1 MQKQSRTGGVSG
13 ALILAMAIAT
23 APLLA
28 QSQGGQSQ
36 AGQAGQNGSTS
47 TPSGPAPGAPAG
59 VTPPPGYVVGVDDE
73 LLIDVWED
81 KNLSVAAIVL
91 PDGTITLRAA
101 GTLKAAGLTL
111 DQLDAEITKKL
122 GPFFNGIEPTV
133 TVVPKAIKSRFV
145 SITGEIAKS
154 GTYSLRH
161 NMTVVDLIAEAGG
174 LSPYAKKND
183 IQLIRIENGKPK
195 AYTIPY
201 EDISEGKKL
210 DQDRM
215 LLPGDRVIVR

>member
-1 MQKQSRTGGVSG
+1 MGGVSG
-13 ALILAMAIAT
+13 ALVLAVAIAA
-23 APLLA
+23 APLQA
-28 QSQGGQSQ
+28 QS
-36 AGQAGQNGSTS
+36 GQNGSVPP
-47 TPSGPAPGAPAG
+47 PSGSGAGTPAG
-59 VTPPPGYVVGVDDE
+59 TSVVTPPPGYVVGVDDE
-73 LLIDVWED
+73 LIIDVWED

-111 DQLDAEITKKL
+111 DQLDAAITKAL
-122 GPFFNGIEPTV
+122 GPFFSGIEPTV

-145 SITGEIAKS
+145 SITGEIGKS
-154 GTYSLRH
+154 GTYQLRH

-183 IQLIRIENGKPK
+183 IQLIRMENGKPK

-201 EDISEGKKL
+201 GDISEGKKL
-210 DQDRM
+210 DKDM
-215 LLPGDRVIVR
+215 VLLPGDRVIVRD